1 MGLTVRAAGTLGV
14 SSSAPLPSLWRL
26 ALFFLSI
33 WELDAETAVENRPV
47 YIWQTGPWGRCMGNE
62 CGPGGSQSRAV
73 WCAHSEGWT
82 TLHTNCNQ
90 TERPE
95 NQQSCFRVC
104 DWHKDLYDW
113 QLGAWNQCVPVSMRS
128 AGVQRPAVCTRGD
141 EGIQTR
147 EVGCVQKANGEPA
160 EDAICEYFEPKP
172 RLEQA
177 CLIPCPRDCVV
188 SEFSLWTSC
197 SKTCGMGLQNR
208 IRFILAPPLFGGAAC
223 PNLTEFQTCQLG
235 LCEGEEGLYSLRVGP
250 WGPCSV
256 PLPRQ
261 ARQASRPTRD
271 SDKPPRES
279 DKPPRESDKPARESD
294 KPPRESETPSRGS
307 DKTSRGGDK
316 QSRESVPQT
325 GEGDKQSKGGD
336 KRTRM
341 GEKRRKNG
349 GKWSKEGV
357 KVPRDGDRPSRLN
370 RKLSRAN
377 KKPDRPSR
385 QADRPK
391 RQKKAKNKEKRE
403 KIREKVRER
412 LREKGKSKDPETRE
426 LIKKKRNRN
435 RQNRVGG
442 KSWDLQVGYQTREVA
457 CVHKNGNIEALGLC
471 SQETLPVTF
480 HACVLTK
487 DCDVTEWS
495 DWSACSKE
503 CHDPSGPKGERTRTR
518 KVSQFPIGGGADCPE
533 LEEREPCSPQGDGVP
548 PCIVYSWKS
557 TEWTECRVD
566 VLLSQQDRRRG
577 NQTGLCGGG
586 IQTREVYC
594 VHSSAETP
602 SNLSALRSKEALRPV
617 DSEQCLGAPPNTTQ
631 LCHISCPVECEVSS
645 WSAWG
650 PCTYENCQ
658 DQAAKKGFKL
668 RKRRIVNELTGGT
681 GNCPHL
687 VEAIPCEDPSCYD
700 WLVVKLEE
708 CIPDNEREC
717 GPGTQIPQ
725 VRCINSDGKYVE
737 RQLCRD
743 AILPMPAICEVPCPK
758 DCVLSPWTPWSPCS
772 HTCSGKSTEGKQ
784 TRSRSILAYNAGE
797 GGVLCPNTSAL
808 QEVRNCNDHPCTVY
822 HWQTGPWGQCI
833 EDSSIPTTNM
843 SVIRTHSEDASCS
856 VGMQTRKVICI
867 RVNVGQVPPK
877 KCPESLRPDTVRPCL
892 LPCKRDCIVTPYSD
906 WSPCPAACK
915 ADGNMKKKQNRKRII
930 IQLPANGGQ
939 DCPEVL
945 TQERECEAPSV
956 CSGYRW
962 KTHKW
967 RRCQLVPWSVRQDS
981 PGAQEM
987 CGPGLQIR
995 AVSCRKQDGGQVEVE
1010 ACLKFAS
1017 PMPPL
1022 IQHCQLPCQEDCQL
1036 SSWSKFSSCTAD
1048 CVGVRVRKRMLVGK
1062 SKKRDQ
1068 CKNHQVYPL
1077 SETQYCPC
1085 NKYNAQPVGNWS
1097 DCVLPEGGR
1106 LEGQLGMKVQGD
1118 IKECGQGYRYQAM
1131 ACYDQDSRIVETS
1144 RCNSHGY
1151 IEEACIIPCPSDCK
1165 LSEWSNWSR
1174 CSKSCGS
1181 GVKVRSKWLREK
1193 PYNGGRPCPK
1203 LDHVNQAQ
1211 VYEVVPCLSDCGQY
1225 VWVAEPWS
1233 VWKVSNVDVKDN
1245 CGEGVQTRKVRCMLN
1260 TIDGPS
1266 EQVEDYLCDPEE
1278 MPLGARNSR
1287 LPCPEDC
1294 VLSDW
1299 GTWTPCAL
1307 PCNGNSTRA
1316 RAAFPLRQP
1325 GEEKDCPPTKET
1337 EPCKLNSNCFHYS
1350 YNITDWSTCQLSDR
1364 AVCGNGIKTRMLDC
1378 VRSDGKSVDLRFC
1391 KELGLERKWQMNAS
1405 CVVECPVNCQLSD
1418 WSLWSGCTHT
1428 CGLSGKLWRR
1438 RTVTQVP
1445 QGDGRPCPS
1454 QMEQWKPCLV
1464 KPCYS
1469 WRYSVWSECKSEGA
1483 RCGEGLRF
1491 RNVSCFVS
1499 DGSGLQDSSLVDDE
1513 LCGDLELSVDGDT
1526 QIFLQE
1532 TCTVPCPGECY
1543 LKEWTTWSPCQL
1555 SCVSGDDLGFGSVQ
1569 VRSRAV
1575 VAQDPENLLQCPE
1588 QEMEA
1593 RPCTEGQCFEYK
1605 WRSGPWKGS
1614 SRQVWCQRSDGLNV
1628 TGGCPM
1634 TAMPM
1639 ADRSCD
1645 PPCTKPRSTC
1655 TEVGVCGCE
1664 EGYTEVMTSDG
1675 LLDQCT
1681 VIPVLE
1687 IPTAGDNRADV
1698 KTIRAFNPTQPA
1710 ASSPGRVGRTWF
1722 LQPFGPDGKLKT
1734 WVYGV
1739 AAGAFVLLVFI
1750 ISMTYLACKKPKK
1763 PQRRQMNNRLK
1774 PLTLAYDGDAD
1785 M

>member
-1 MGLTVRAAGTLGV
+1 MGLLGVRRGASLWRIALICLSIWGADAQTAAGTK
-14 SSSAPLPSLWRL
+14 P
-26 ALFFLSI
+26 
-33 WELDAETAVENRPV
+33 T
-47 YIWQTGPWGRCMGNE
+47 YIWQTGPWGRCMGSD

-73 WCAHSEGWT
+73 WCAHAEGWT
-82 TLHTNCNQ
+82 TLHTNCDQ
-90 TERPE
+90 SERPE

-128 AGVQRPAVCTRGD
+128 AGVQRPIVCTRGE

-147 EVGCVQKANGEPA
+147 EVGCVLKADGEPA

-188 SEFSLWTSC
+188 SEFSPWTQC
-197 SKTCGMGLQNR
+197 SKSCGIGLQNR
-208 IRFILAPPLFGGAAC
+208 IRFVLAPPLFGGSAC
-223 PNLTEFQTCQLG
+223 PNLTEFQTCQPG
-235 LCEGEEGLYSLRVGP
+235 FCEGEESLYSLRVGP
-250 WGPCSV
+250 WGLCSV
-256 PLPRQ
+256 PVSRQ
-261 ARQASRPTRD
+261 ARQAEKTPREEGSP
-271 SDKPPRES
+271 SKESEKSSKEGDKPSREG
-279 DKPPRESDKPARESD
+279 DKPSK
-294 KPPRESETPSRGS
+294 
-307 DKTSRGGDK
+307 GGDK
-316 QSRESVPQT
+316 QSREGVKVSSEGEKPSR
-325 GEGDKQSKGGD
+325 EGDKQRKE
-336 KRTRM
+336 
-341 GEKRRKNG
+341 GEKR
-349 GKWSKEGV
+349 SK
-357 KVPRDGDRPSRLN
+357 DGDKLSKDGQKPPRPN
-370 RKLSRAN
+370 RKLGRAN
-377 KKPDRPSR
+377 RKPDRPSR

-391 RQKKAKNKEKRE
+391 RQKKVKNKEKKE
-403 KIREKVRER
+403 KMREKVRER
-412 LREKGKSKDPETRE
+412 LRERGKVKDPETRE
-426 LIKKKRNRN
+426 LIKKKRNKN
-435 RQNRVGG
+435 RQNRPGG
-442 KSWDLQVGYQTREVA
+442 KFWDLTVGYQTREVS
-457 CVHKNGNIEALGLC
+457 CVHKSGNVEALSLC
-471 SQETLPVTF
+471 SQDSLPVTF
-480 HACVLTK
+480 QACVMTK

-495 DWSACSKE
+495 EWSACSKE
-503 CHDPSGPKGERTRTR
+503 CYDPNGPIGERTRSR
-518 KVSQFPIGGGADCPE
+518 KVSQFPIDGGADCPE
-533 LEEREPCSPQGDGVP
+533 LQEKEPCTPQGEGVP

-557 TEWTECRVD
+557 TEWTECRID

-586 IQTREVYC
+586 IQTREAYC
-594 VHSSAETP
+594 VQSTTDTP
-602 SNLSALRSKEALRPV
+602 PNLGAIRSKEALRPM
-617 DSEQCLGAPPNTTQ
+617 DSNLCLGIPPNTTQ
-631 LCHISCPVECEVSS
+631 LCHISCPVECEVSA

-650 PCTYENCQ
+650 PCTFENCQ

-668 RKRRIVNELTGGT
+668 RKRRISNEPTGGT

-687 VEAIPCEDPSCYD
+687 VEAIPCEEPSCYD
-700 WLVVKLEE
+700 WLVLRLED
-708 CIPDNEREC
+708 CTPDNEREC

-725 VRCINSDGKYVE
+725 VQCVNSDGEFVE

-743 AILPMPAICEVPCPK
+743 AILPMPTLCEVPCPK
-758 DCVLSPWTPWSPCS
+758 DCALSPWTSWTLCS
-772 HTCSGKSTEGKQ
+772 NTCSGKNTEGKQ
-784 TRSRSILAYNAGE
+784 TRARSILAYNAGE
-797 GGVLCPNTSAL
+797 GGLQCPNISAL
-808 QEVRNCNDHPCTVY
+808 QEVRTCNDHPCTVY

-833 EDSSIPTTNM
+833 EDASIPATNV
-843 SVIRTHSEDASCS
+843 SAARTRGDDASCS
-856 VGMQTRKVICI
+856 VGMQTRKVICV

-906 WSPCPAACK
+906 WSVCPATCRTG
-915 ADGNMKKKQNRKRII
+915 GNTKKKQFRKRIV
-930 IQLPANGGQ
+930 IQSPANGGQ

-945 TQERECEAPSV
+945 NQERECESPSV
-956 CSGYRW
+956 CQGFRW
-962 KTHKW
+962 KIHKW

-981 PGAQEM
+981 VGALET

-995 AVSCRKQDGGQVEVE
+995 AVSCRKQDGGQADVE
-1010 ACLKFAS
+1010 ACLQFS
-1017 PMPPL
+1017 SSMPPL
-1022 IQHCQLPCQEDCQL
+1022 TQLCQLPCQETCQL
-1036 SSWSKFSSCTAD
+1036 SLWSKFSSCSVD
-1048 CVGVRVRKRMLVGK
+1048 CVGVRTRKRTLVGK

-1068 CKNHQVYPL
+1068 CKNSQVFPL

-1106 LEGQLGMKVQGD
+1106 LEGSLGMKVQGD
-1118 IKECGQGYRYQAM
+1118 IKECGQGYRFQAM
-1131 ACYDQDSRIVETS
+1131 VCYDQDNRIVETS

-1225 VWVAEPWS
+1225 IWVSEPWS
-1233 VWKVSNVDVKDN
+1233 VWKVSNVDLKEN

-1278 MPLGARNSR
+1278 MPHGARNSR

-1299 GTWTPCAL
+1299 GVWSPCPL
-1307 PCNGNSTRA
+1307 PCGGNSSRERTA
-1316 RAAFPLRQP
+1316 SPLRQP
-1325 GEEKDCPPTKET
+1325 GEGKQCPPSEET
-1337 EPCKLNSNCFHYS
+1337 ELCKLNSNCFHYS
-1350 YNITDWSTCQLSDR
+1350 YNITDWSTCQLSER

-1378 VRSDGKSVDLRFC
+1378 VRSDGKSVDLKFC
-1391 KELGLERKWQMNAS
+1391 KELGLDRKWQMNAS

-1418 WSLWSGCTHT
+1418 WSPWSECTRS
-1428 CGLSGKLWRR
+1428 CGLAGKLWRR

-1445 QGDGRPCPS
+1445 QGDGRPCPP

-1469 WRYSVWSECKSEGA
+1469 WRYGAWSDCKSEGA
-1483 RCGEGLRF
+1483 RCGDGLRF

-1499 DGSGLQDSSLVDDE
+1499 DGSGLQDSSLVEDE
-1513 LCGDLELSVDGDT
+1513 LCGDLEPSVDGDSN
-1526 QIFLQE
+1526 IVLQE
-1532 TCTVPCPGECY
+1532 SCTVPCPGECY
-1543 LKEWTTWSPCQL
+1543 LTDWTRWSLCQL
-1555 SCVSGDDLGFGSVQ
+1555 SCVGRDDLGFGSVQ

-1588 QEMEA
+1588 QELEA
-1593 RPCTEGQCFEYK
+1593 RPCTEGQCLEYK
-1605 WRSGPWKGS
+1605 WRTGSWRAS

-1634 TAMPM
+1634 TTMPM
-1639 ADRSCD
+1639 SDRSCD
-1645 PPCTKPRSTC
+1645 PPCSKPRSLC
-1655 TEVGVCGCE
+1655 TEAGVCGCE

-1675 LLDQCT
+1675 VLDQCT

-1698 KTIRAFNPTQPA
+1698 KTIRGFNPTLPE
-1710 ASSPGRVGRTWF
+1710 ASSPGRGGRTWF

>member
-1 MGLTVRAAGTLGV
+1 MGLASRAVGMLGV
-14 SSSAPLPSLWRL
+14 SREAQLPSLWRI
-26 ALFFLSI
+26 ALLFLSI
-33 WELDAETAVENRPV
+33 WEMDAQIAVETKPM
-47 YIWQTGPWGRCMGNE
+47 YIWQTGPWGRCMGSE

-90 TERPE
+90 TERPD

-113 QLGAWNQCVPVSMRS
+113 QLGAWNQCVSVSMRS
-128 AGVQRPAVCTRGD
+128 AGVQRPAVCTRG
-141 EGIQTR
+141 EQGIQTR
-147 EVGCVQKANGEPA
+147 EVGCVQKADAEPA

-188 SEFSLWTSC
+188 SEFSLWTHC

-208 IRFILAPPLFGGAAC
+208 IRFVLAPPLFGGASC
-223 PNLTEFQTCQLG
+223 PNLTEFQTCQPG
-235 LCEGEEGLYSLRVGP
+235 LCEGKESLYSLRVGP

-256 PLPRQ
+256 PIP
-261 ARQASRPTRD
+261 
-271 SDKPPRES
+271 
-279 DKPPRESDKPARESD
+279 
-294 KPPRESETPSRGS
+294 
-307 DKTSRGGDK
+307 
-316 QSRESVPQT
+316 
-325 GEGDKQSKGGD
+325 
-336 KRTRM
+336 
-341 GEKRRKNG
+341 
-349 GKWSKEGV
+349 
-357 KVPRDGDRPSRLN
+357 N
-370 RKLSRAN
+370 RKLGREN
-377 KKPDRPSR
+377 RKPDRPSR

-391 RQKKAKNKEKRE
+391 RQKKGKNKEKKE
-403 KIREKVRER
+403 KMREKVRER
-412 LREKGKSKDPETRE
+412 LRERGKVKDPETRE
-426 LIKKKRNRN
+426 LIKKKRNKN
-435 RQNRVGG
+435 RQNRPGG
-442 KSWDLQVGYQTREVA
+442 KFWDLQVGYQTREVT
-457 CVHKNGNIEALGLC
+457 CVHKSGNVEALSLC
-471 SQETLPVTF
+471 SQESLPVTF
-480 HACVLTK
+480 QACVMTK

-495 DWSACSKE
+495 EWSACSKE
-503 CHDPSGPKGERTRTR
+503 CYDPNGPKGERTRTR
-518 KVSQFPIGGGADCPE
+518 KVSQFPIDGGADCPE
-533 LEEREPCSPQGDGVP
+533 LEEKEPCSPQGDGVP
-548 PCIVYSWKS
+548 PCIVYSWRT

-594 VHSSAETP
+594 VQTSTDP
-602 SNLSALRSKEALRPV
+602 PPNLSSLRSKEALRPM
-617 DSEQCLGAPPNTTQ
+617 DNDLCLSISPNTTQ

-668 RKRRIVNELTGGT
+668 RKRKIANEPTGGT

-687 VEAIPCEDPSCYD
+687 VEAIPCEDPICYD

-708 CIPDNEREC
+708 CIPDNEKEC

-725 VRCINSDGKYVE
+725 VQCVNSDGQYVG

-743 AILPMPAICEVPCPK
+743 AILPMPVICEVPCPK
-758 DCVLSPWTPWSPCS
+758 DCALSPWTPWSLCS
-772 HTCSGKSTEGKQ
+772 HTCSGKNTEGIQ
-784 TRSRSILAYNAGE
+784 TRARSILAYNAGE
-797 GGVLCPNTSAL
+797 GGIQCPNNSAL

-822 HWQTGPWGQCI
+822 HWQTGLWGQCI
-833 EDSSIPTTNM
+833 EDSSIPATNT
-843 SVIRTHSEDASCS
+843 SAGRTRGDDASCS
-856 VGMQTRKVICI
+856 VGMQTRKVICV

-892 LPCKRDCIVTPYSD
+892 LPCKRDCIVTPYSE
-906 WSPCPAACK
+906 WSPCPSTCQAG
-915 ADGNMKKKQNRKRII
+915 GNTKKKQYRKRIM
-930 IQLPANGGQ
+930 IQIPANGGQ

-945 TQERECEAPSV
+945 NQDRECDAPSI
-956 CSGYRW
+956 CQGCRW

-981 PGAQEM
+981 PGAQET
-987 CGPGLQIR
+987 CGPGLQVR
-995 AVSCRKQDGGQVEVE
+995 AVSCRKQDGGQADIE

-1017 PMPPL
+1017 SMPSL
-1022 IQHCQLPCQEDCQL
+1022 THPCHKISGCINVF
-1036 SSWSKFSSCTAD
+1036 FSFFP
-1048 CVGVRVRKRMLVGK
+1048 GK
-1062 SKKRDQ
+1062 SKKHDQ
-1068 CKNHQVYPL
+1068 CKNNQVYPQ

-1085 NKYNAQPVGNWS
+1085 NKYNSQPVGNWS

-1106 LEGQLGMKVQGD
+1106 MEGQLGMKVQGD

-1131 ACYDQDSRIVETS
+1131 VCYDQDNRIVETS

-1203 LDHVNQAQ
+1203 LDHVNQ

-1233 VWKVSNVDVKDN
+1233 VWKVSNVDLKDN

-1299 GTWTPCAL
+1299 GAWIPCPL
-1307 PCNGNSTRA
+1307 PCSGNSTRERSA
-1316 RAAFPLRQP
+1316 YPLRQP
-1325 GEEKDCPPTKET
+1325 GEEKECPPTQET
-1337 EPCKLNSNCFHYS
+1337 ELCRLNSNCFHYS
-1350 YNITDWSTCQLSDR
+1350 YNITDWSTCQLSER

-1378 VRSDGKSVDLRFC
+1378 VRSDGKSVDLKFC
-1391 KELGLERKWQMNAS
+1391 KQLGLERKWQMNSS
-1405 CVVECPVNCQLSD
+1405 CVVECPINCQLSD
-1418 WSLWSGCTHT
+1418 WSPWSECTST
-1428 CGLSGKLWRR
+1428 CGLAGKLRRR
-1438 RTVTQVP
+1438 RTVIQAP

-1469 WRYSVWSECKSEGA
+1469 WRYSAWSECKSEGA

-1499 DGSGLQDSSLVDDE
+1499 DGSGQQESSLVDDE
-1513 LCGDLELSVDGDT
+1513 LCGDLEPSVDGDAH
-1526 QIFLQE
+1526 IVLQE
-1532 TCTVPCPGECY
+1532 PCTVPCPGECY
-1543 LKEWTTWSPCQL
+1543 LTGWTVWSPCQL

-1588 QEMEA
+1588 QELEA

-1605 WRSGPWKGS
+1605 WKTGPWRGA

-1628 TGGCPM
+1628 TGGCPV
-1634 TAMPM
+1634 TAKPM

-1645 PPCTKPRSTC
+1645 PPCTKPRSLC
-1655 TEVGVCGCE
+1655 TETGVCGCE
-1664 EGYTEVMTSDG
+1664 EGYTEVVRSDG

-1698 KTIRAFNPTQPA
+1698 KTIRAFNPTQPE
-1710 ASSPGRVGRTWF
+1710 ASSPGRAGRTWF

>member
-1 MGLTVRAAGTLGV
+1 MAQVYFSWLLSQGV
-14 SSSAPLPSLWRL
+14 LCSSLWVCINRL
-26 ALFFLSI
+26 FLLKEIILFSVSVGPFPDLCVI
-33 WELDAETAVENRPV
+33 F
-47 YIWQTGPWGRCMGNE
+47 TGPWGRCMGSE

-82 TLHTNCNQ
+82 TLHTNCDQ
-90 TERPE
+90 TERPD

-104 DWHKDLYDW
+104 DWHKEMYDW

-128 AGVQRPAVCTRGD
+128 SGVQRPAVCTWGE

-160 EDAICEYFEPKP
+160 EDAICEYFEPRP

-188 SEFSLWTSC
+188 SEFSLWTPC
-197 SKTCGMGLQNR
+197 SKSCGMGLQNR
-208 IRFILAPPLFGGAAC
+208 IRFVLAPPLFGGSAC
-223 PNLTEFQTCQLG
+223 PNLTEFQTCQPG
-235 LCEGEEGLYSLRVGP
+235 SCEGEESLYSLRVGP

-256 PLPRQ
+256 PMPRQ
-261 ARQASRPTRD
+261 
-271 SDKPPRES
+271 
-279 DKPPRESDKPARESD
+279 
-294 KPPRESETPSRGS
+294 
-307 DKTSRGGDK
+307 
-316 QSRESVPQT
+316 
-325 GEGDKQSKGGD
+325 
-336 KRTRM
+336 
-341 GEKRRKNG
+341 
-349 GKWSKEGV
+349 
-357 KVPRDGDRPSRLN
+357 
-370 RKLSRAN
+370 
-377 KKPDRPSR
+377 
-385 QADRPK
+385 
-391 RQKKAKNKEKRE
+391 
-403 KIREKVRER
+403 
-412 LREKGKSKDPETRE
+412 
-426 LIKKKRNRN
+426 KKRNRN
-435 RQNRVGG
+435 RQNRQGG
-442 KSWDLQVGYQTREVA
+442 KFWDLQVGYQTREVN
-457 CVHKNGNIEALGLC
+457 CVHKSGNVEALSLC
-471 SQETLPVTF
+471 SQEILPVTF
-480 HACVLTK
+480 QACVMTK

-495 DWSACSKE
+495 EWSACSKE
-503 CHDPSGPKGERTRTR
+503 CYDPNGPNGQRIRTR
-518 KVSQFPIGGGADCPE
+518 KVSQFPSGEGGDCPE
-533 LEEREPCSPQGDGVP
+533 LEEKEPCSPQGDGVP
-548 PCIVYSWKS
+548 PCIVYSWKT

-594 VHSSAETP
+594 VQSSADTP
-602 SNLSALRSKEALRPV
+602 PNLSSLMSKEELRPM
-617 DSEQCLGAPPNTTQ
+617 DNDLCLSIPPNTTQ

-668 RKRRIVNELTGGT
+668 RKRKIVNEPTGGT

-687 VEAIPCEDPSCYD
+687 VEAIPCEEPSCYD

-708 CIPDNEREC
+708 CIPDNEKEC
-717 GPGTQIPQ
+717 GPGTQNPQ
-725 VRCINSDGKYVE
+725 VQCVNSDGEYVE

-758 DCVLSPWTPWSPCS
+758 DCALSPWTPWSMCS
-772 HTCSGKSTEGKQ
+772 HTCSGKNTEGKQ
-784 TRSRSILAYNAGE
+784 TRARSILAYNAGE
-797 GGVLCPNTSAL
+797 GGIQCPNISSL

-822 HWQTGPWGQCI
+822 HWQTSAWGQCI
-833 EDSSIPTTNM
+833 EDSSIPATNT
-843 SVIRTHSEDASCS
+843 SVSQTRHDEASCS
-856 VGMQTRKVICI
+856 VGMQTRKVICV

-892 LPCKRDCIVTPYSD
+892 LPCKRDCIVTPYSE
-906 WSPCPAACK
+906 WSPCPTTCQAGGK
-915 ADGNMKKKQNRKRII
+915 TKKKHSRKRII
-930 IQLPANGGQ
+930 IQSPANGGQ

-945 TQERECEAPSV
+945 TQERDCESPSV
-956 CSGYRW
+956 CQGYRW

-981 PGAQEM
+981 PGAQEI
-987 CGPGLQIR
+987 CGPGMQVR
-995 AVSCRKQDGGQVEVE
+995 AVSCRKQDGGQADIET
-1010 ACLKFAS
+1010 CLKIARY
-1017 PMPPL
+1017 MPP
-1022 IQHCQLPCQEDCQL
+1022 ITQPCQLPCQEDCQL
-1036 SSWSKFSSCTAD
+1036 STWSKFSPCIAD
-1048 CVGVRVRKRMLVGK
+1048 CVGVRTRKRMLIGK

-1068 CKNHQVYPL
+1068 CKNNQVYPL

-1085 NKYNAQPVGNWS
+1085 NKYNAQPLGNWS

-1106 LEGQLGMKVQGD
+1106 MEGQLGMRVQGD
-1118 IKECGQGYRYQAM
+1118 IKECGQGYRYQATV
-1131 ACYDQDSRIVETS
+1131 CYDQDNRIVETS

-1203 LDHVNQAQ
+1203 LDHVNQ
-1211 VYEVVPCLSDCGQY
+1211 VYEVVPCLSNCGQY

-1233 VWKVSNVDVKDN
+1233 VWRVSNVDLRDN

-1266 EQVEDYLCDPEE
+1266 EQVEDYLCDPED
-1278 MPLGARNSR
+1278 MPLGARNSQ

-1299 GTWTPCAL
+1299 GAWSPC
-1307 PCNGNSTRA
+1307 
-1316 RAAFPLRQP
+1316 PLVRMMHHLILLCYSSIQCFIFAT
-1325 GEEKDCPPTKET
+1325 EV
-1337 EPCKLNSNCFHYS
+1337 EPCKLNNNCFHYS

-1378 VRSDGKSVDLRFC
+1378 VRSDGKSVDL
-1391 KELGLERKWQMNAS
+1391 KKWQMNAS

-1418 WSLWSGCTHT
+1418 WSPWSECTHT
-1428 CGLSGKLWRR
+1428 CGLAGKLWRK
-1438 RTVTQVP
+1438 RTVIQAP

-1469 WRYSVWSECKSEGA
+1469 WRYSSWSECKTEGA
-1483 RCGEGLRF
+1483 RCGEGLHF

-1499 DGSGLQDSSLVDDE
+1499 DGSDEQDSSLVDDE
-1513 LCGDLELSVDGDT
+1513 LCGDLAPSVDGDT
-1526 QIFLQE
+1526 HMILQE
-1532 TCTVPCPGECY
+1532 PCTAPCPGECY
-1543 LKEWTTWSPCQL
+1543 LTDWTVWSPCQL
-1555 SCVSGDDLGFGSVQ
+1555 SCVGGDDVGFGSVQ

-1588 QEMEA
+1588 QELEA
-1593 RPCTEGQCFEYK
+1593 RPCTGQSGRCFEYK
-1605 WRSGPWKGS
+1605 WRTGPWRGS
-1614 SRQVWCQRSDGLNV
+1614 SRHVWCQRFDGLNV
-1628 TGGCPM
+1628 TGGCPVS
-1634 TAMPM
+1634 AKPM

-1645 PPCTKPRSTC
+1645 PPCTKPRSLC
-1655 TEVGVCGCE
+1655 TEAGVCGCE

-1687 IPTAGDNRADV
+1687 IPTAGDNKADV
-1698 KTIRAFNPTQPA
+1698 KTIRAFSPIQPE
-1710 ASSPGRVGRTWF
+1710 ASSPGRAGRTWF

-1750 ISMTYLACKKPKK
+1750 ISMTYLHSIGS
-1763 PQRRQMNNRLK
+1763 R
-1774 PLTLAYDGDAD
+1774 
-1785 M
+1785 

>member
-1 MGLTVRAAGTLGV
+1 MGLRTVWRLGG
-14 SSSAPLPSLWRL
+14 SSALTFPFLWRL
-26 ALFFLSI
+26 LVFLCI
-33 WELDAETAVENRPV
+33 WELDAHTAVETKST
-47 YIWQTGPWGRCMGNE
+47 YIWQTGLWGRCMGSE

-82 TLHTNCNQ
+82 TLHSNCNQ
-90 TERPE
+90 TERPDS
-95 NQQSCFRVC
+95 QQSCFRVC
-104 DWHKDLYDW
+104 DWHKELYDW

-128 AGVQRPAVCTRGD
+128 AGMQRPTVCTRGE
-141 EGIQTR
+141 EGIQMR
-147 EVGCVQKANGEPA
+147 EVGCVQKANGKPA
-160 EDAICEYFEPKP
+160 EDAICEYFETKP

-188 SEFSLWTSC
+188 SDFSPWTPC

-208 IRFILAPPLFGGAAC
+208 IRIILAPPLFGGAVC
-223 PNLTEFQTCQLG
+223 PNLTEFQTCQPG
-235 LCEGEEGLYSLRVGP
+235 PCEGEERFYSLRVGP

-256 PLPRQ
+256 PLTRQ
-261 ARQASRPTRD
+261 ARQA
-271 SDKPPRES
+271 
-279 DKPPRESDKPARESD
+279 D
-294 KPPRESETPSRGS
+294 KPPRESES
-307 DKTSRGGDK
+307 DKPSKGGDM
-316 QSRESVPQT
+316 QSGNAENP
-325 GEGDKQSKGGD
+325 SKGGD
-336 KRTRM
+336 KHSRDGGKQLGEVDKQSKLGVKQTRPDKQHK
-341 GEKRRKNG
+341 EED
-349 GKWSKEGV
+349 KWSKDGG
-357 KVPRDGDRPSRLN
+357 KPSRDGEKPFRPNRKLGRSNRKSDRPSRL
-370 RKLSRAN
+370 
-377 KKPDRPSR
+377 
-385 QADRPK
+385 ADRPK

-403 KIREKVRER
+403 KMRENVRER
-412 LREKGKSKDPETRE
+412 LREKGKAKDPETRE
-426 LIKKKRNRN
+426 LKKKKKNRN
-435 RQNRVGG
+435 PQNRPGRKFG
-442 KSWDLQVGYQTREVA
+442 DLQIGYQTREVS
-457 CVHKNGNIEALGLC
+457 CVHKSGIVEALSLC
-471 SQETLPVTF
+471 SQQTLPVTLQ
-480 HACVLTK
+480 ACVMTK
-487 DCDVTEWS
+487 DCYVTEWS
-495 DWSACSKE
+495 EWSACSKE
-503 CHDPSGPKGERTRTR
+503 CYDPNGPKGERTRTR
-518 KVSQFPIGGGADCPE
+518 KVSQLPTDGGKDCPE
-533 LEEREPCSPQGDGVP
+533 LEEKEPCSLQGDGVP
-548 PCIVYSWKS
+548 PCAVYSWKT

-594 VHSSAETP
+594 VQTSTDTP
-602 SNLSALRSKEALRPV
+602 LNLSSIRPKEVLRPV
-617 DSEQCLGAPPNTTQ
+617 DSDLCLGIPPNTTQ

-668 RKRRIVNELTGGT
+668 RKRKLITDPMGWT

-687 VEAIPCEDPSCYD
+687 MEAIPCEDPSCYD

-708 CIPDNEREC
+708 CIPDNEKEC

-725 VRCINSDGKYVE
+725 VQCVNNDGEYVE
-737 RQLCRD
+737 RQFCRD
-743 AILPMPAICEVPCPK
+743 AILPMPSICEVPCPK
-758 DCVLSPWTPWSPCS
+758 DCALSPWTPWSLCS
-772 HTCSGKSTEGKQ
+772 HTCSGKNTEGKQ
-784 TRSRSILAYNAGE
+784 TRARSILAYNAGE
-797 GGVLCPNTSAL
+797 GGILCPNISAL

-833 EDSSIPTTNM
+833 EDTSITATNM
-843 SVIRTHSEDASCS
+843 SVGQTHGDSAACS
-856 VGMQTRKVICI
+856 VGMQTRKVICV
-867 RVNVGQVPPK
+867 RVNVGQVTPK

-892 LPCKRDCIVTPYSD
+892 LPCKRDCIVSPYSE
-906 WSPCPAACK
+906 WSPCPSTCQAGVK
-915 ADGNMKKKQNRKRII
+915 TKRKQYRKRII

-939 DCPEVL
+939 DCPEML
-945 TQERECEAPSV
+945 TQEQECEAPSV
-956 CSGYRW
+956 CQGYRW

-981 PGAQEM
+981 PGAQET
-987 CGPGLQIR
+987 CGPGLQVR
-995 AVSCRKQDGGQVEVE
+995 AVSCRKQDGGQADIE

-1017 PMPPL
+1017 PMPSLTQP
-1022 IQHCQLPCQEDCQL
+1022 CQLPCQEDCQL
-1036 SSWSKFSSCTAD
+1036 SSWSKFSPCTVN
-1048 CVGVRVRKRMLVGK
+1048 CVGVRTRKRMLVGK
-1062 SKKRDQ
+1062 SKKHDQ
-1068 CKNHQVYPL
+1068 CKNYQMYPL

-1097 DCVLPEGGR
+1097 DCILPEGSR
-1106 LEGQLGMKVQGD
+1106 IEGQLGIRVQGD

-1131 ACYDQDSRIVETS
+1131 VCYDQDNCIVETS

-1233 VWKVSNVDVKDN
+1233 VWKFSNLDLKDN
-1245 CGEGVQTRKVRCMLN
+1245 CGEGVQTRMVRCMLN

-1266 EQVEDYLCDPEE
+1266 EQVEDYLCDPED
-1278 MPLGARNSR
+1278 MPLGARKSQ

-1294 VLSDW
+1294 VLSEW
-1299 GTWTPCAL
+1299 GAWSPCAL
-1307 PCNGNSTRA
+1307 PCSGNSTRERNA
-1316 RAAFPLRQP
+1316 YLLRQP
-1325 GEEKDCPPTKET
+1325 GEQKECPPTKEI

-1350 YNITDWSTCQLSDR
+1350 YNITDWSTCQLSER
-1364 AVCGNGIKTRMLDC
+1364 AVCGNGVKTRMLDC
-1378 VRSDGKSVDLRFC
+1378 VRSDGKSVDLKFC
-1391 KELGLERKWQMNAS
+1391 KKLGLERKWQMNTS

-1418 WSLWSGCTHT
+1418 WSPWSECTHT
-1428 CGLSGKLWRR
+1428 CGLAGKLWRR
-1438 RTVTQVP
+1438 RKVIQAP

-1469 WRYSVWSECKSEGA
+1469 WRYSAWSDCKSEGA
-1483 RCGEGLRF
+1483 KCGEGVRF

-1499 DGSGLQDSSLVDDE
+1499 DGSGQQDGSLVEDE
-1513 LCGDLELSVDGDT
+1513 LCADIEPSVDGDAH
-1526 QIFLQE
+1526 IVLKE
-1532 TCTVPCPGECY
+1532 ICIVPCPGDCY
-1543 LKEWTTWSPCQL
+1543 LMDWTVWSPCQL
-1555 SCVSGDDLGFGSVQ
+1555 NCISGDDLGFGSVQ

-1605 WRSGPWKGS
+1605 WRTGPWRGS
-1614 SRQVWCQRSDGLNV
+1614 SRLVWCQRSDGLNV
-1628 TGGCPM
+1628 TGGCPVSAKPM
-1634 TAMPM
+1634 T
-1639 ADRSCD
+1639 DHSCH
-1645 PPCTKPRSTC
+1645 PPCTKPRSLC
-1655 TEVGVCGCE
+1655 TEAGVCGCE

-1687 IPTAGDNRADV
+1687 IPTTGDNKADV

-1710 ASSPGRVGRTWF
+1710 VSTPGRVGRTWF

-1750 ISMTYLACKKPKK
+1750 ISMTYLA
-1763 PQRRQMNNRLK
+1763 
-1774 PLTLAYDGDAD
+1774 
-1785 M
+1785 

>member
-1 MGLTVRAAGTLGV
+1 MGMLGV
-14 SSSAPLPSLWRL
+14 SRGAVLLSLWRIVL
-26 ALFFLSI
+26 LFLPI
-33 WELDAETAVENRPV
+33 WGLDAQPGEETKPLYV
-47 YIWQTGPWGRCMGNE
+47 WQTGPWGRCMGSE

-73 WCAHSEGWT
+73 WCAHAEGWT

-90 TERPE
+90 TAQPD

-128 AGVQRPAVCTRGD
+128 AGVQRPAVCTRGE

-188 SEFSLWTSC
+188 SEFSMWTSC

-208 IRFILAPPLFGGAAC
+208 IRFVLAPPLFGGAVC
-223 PNLTEFQTCQLG
+223 PNLTEFQTCQTR
-235 LCEGEEGLYSLRVGP
+235 LCEGEVSLYSLRVGP
-250 WGPCSV
+250 WGPCSI
-256 PLPRQ
+256 PMPRQ
-261 ARQASRPTRD
+261 ARQAEKPPKET
-271 SDKPPRES
+271 DKPSRETKIS
-279 DKPPRESDKPARESD
+279 KEGDIPS
-294 KPPRESETPSRGS
+294 RESEKMSKEIRRQS
-307 DKTSRGGDK
+307 GD
-316 QSRESVPQT
+316 SE
-325 GEGDKQSKGGD
+325 KQSKEGD
-336 KRTRM
+336 RQTEEGDIQQNK
-341 GEKRRKNG
+341 GEKRLKK
-349 GKWSKEGV
+349 GKKPS
-357 KVPRDGDRPSRLN
+357 RDGD
-370 RKLSRAN
+370 KLSRAN
-377 KKPDRPSR
+377 RKLGRARKKPDRPSR
-385 QADRPK
+385 QADRPR

-403 KIREKVRER
+403 KIRQKVRDR
-412 LREKGKSKDPETRE
+412 LRERGKVKDPETRE
-426 LIKKKRNRN
+426 LIKKKRTKN
-435 RQNRVGG
+435 RQNRPGG
-442 KSWDLQVGYQTREVA
+442 KLLNVQVGYQTRDLS
-457 CVHKNGNIEALGLC
+457 CVHKNGNVEALSLC
-471 SQETLPVTF
+471 SHQTLPVTF
-480 HACVLTK
+480 QACVMTR
-487 DCDVTEWS
+487 DCDVTQWS
-495 DWSACSKE
+495 DWSSCSKD
-503 CHDPSGPKGERTRTR
+503 CYSPNGPKGQHARTRT
-518 KVSQFPIGGGADCPE
+518 VSQFPIGGGADCPE
-533 LEEREPCSPQGDGVP
+533 LQEKEPCDPLGDGVP
-548 PCIVYSWKS
+548 QCTVYSWKT

-594 VHSSAETP
+594 VQTSADTSP
-602 SNLSALRSKEALRPV
+602 RLGSLRTKEAVRPM
-617 DSEQCLGAPPNTTQ
+617 DSDLCLAAPPNTTR

-658 DQAAKKGFKL
+658 DQSAKKGFKL
-668 RKRRIVNELTGGT
+668 RKRNIVNDPTGGT

-700 WLVVKLEE
+700 WLVLKLEE
-708 CIPDNEREC
+708 CIPDNEKTC
-717 GPGTQIPQ
+717 GPGTQIPHVQ
-725 VRCINSDGKYVE
+725 CVTSDGVFVE
-737 RQLCRD
+737 KQLCQD
-743 AILPMPAICEVPCPK
+743 AILPMPTICEVPCPK
-758 DCVLSPWTPWSPCS
+758 DCALSPWTPWSRCS
-772 HTCSGKSTEGKQ
+772 HTCSGKNSEGKQ
-784 TRSRSILAYNAGE
+784 IRARSILAYNAGE
-797 GGVLCPNTSAL
+797 GGIQCPNTSAL
-808 QEVRNCNDHPCTVY
+808 QEVKSCNEHPCTVY
-822 HWQTGPWGQCI
+822 HWQTGAWGQCI
-833 EDSSIPTTNM
+833 EDASIPAGNA
-843 SVIRTHSEDASCS
+843 SVGRTRGSDASCS
-856 VGMQTRKVICI
+856 VGMQTRKVICV

-892 LPCKRDCIVTPYSD
+892 LPCRRDCVVTPYSD
-906 WSPCPAACK
+906 WSPCPPTCQTG
-915 ADGNMKKKQNRKRII
+915 GNTKKKQTRNRIV
-930 IQLPANGGQ
+930 IQSPANGGQ

-945 TQERECEAPSV
+945 TQERECEAPPI
-956 CSGYRW
+956 CTGFRW

-967 RRCQLVPWSVRQDS
+967 RRCQLVPWSVRQES
-981 PGAQEM
+981 PGAQET
-987 CGPGLQIR
+987 CGPGMQVR
-995 AVSCRKQDGGQVEVE
+995 AVSCRKQDGGQADVE
-1010 ACLKFAS
+1010 ACLTFAS

-1022 IQHCQLPCQEDCQL
+1022 TQPCQLPCQEDCQL
-1036 SSWSKFSSCTAD
+1036 SSWSKFSPCTAD
-1048 CVGVRVRKRMLVGK
+1048 CVGVRTRKRMLIGK

-1068 CKNHQVYPL
+1068 CKNHQMYPI

-1106 LEGQLGMKVQGD
+1106 IEGQLGMRVQGD

-1131 ACYDQDSRIVETS
+1131 VCYDQDSRIVETS

-1233 VWKVSNVDVKDN
+1233 VWKVSNVQLKDN

-1266 EQVEDYLCDPEE
+1266 EHVEDYLCDPEE
-1278 MPLGARNSR
+1278 MPLGARSSL

-1299 GTWTPCAL
+1299 GAWSPCPL
-1307 PCNGNSTRA
+1307 PCSGNSSRGRTA
-1316 RAAFPLRQP
+1316 YVLRQP
-1325 GEEKDCPPTKET
+1325 GQGKTCPPNKET

-1391 KELGLERKWQMNAS
+1391 KELGLDRKWQMNSS

-1418 WSLWSGCTHT
+1418 WSQWSECTHS
-1428 CGLSGKLWRR
+1428 CGLGGKLWRR
-1438 RTVTQVP
+1438 RTVIQAP

-1464 KPCYS
+1464 KPCYR
-1469 WRYSVWSECKSEGA
+1469 WRYSSWSECRSEGA

-1499 DGSGLQDSSLVDDE
+1499 DGSGQQDGSLVDDE
-1513 LCGDLELSVDGDT
+1513 LCGDLEPSVDGDT
-1526 QIFLQE
+1526 HIVLQE
-1532 TCTVPCPGECY
+1532 SCTVPCPGECY
-1543 LKEWTTWSPCQL
+1543 LTDWTVWSPCQL
-1555 SCVSGDDLGFGSVQ
+1555 SCVGGDDLGFGSVQ

-1588 QEMEA
+1588 QELEA

-1605 WRSGPWKGS
+1605 WRTGQWRGS
-1614 SRQVWCQRSDGLNV
+1614 SRKVWCQRSDGLNI

-1634 TAMPM
+1634 TTKPI

-1645 PPCTKPRSTC
+1645 PPCTKPRSVC
-1655 TEVGVCGCE
+1655 TEAGVCGCE
-1664 EGYTEVMTSDG
+1664 EGFTEVMTSDG

-1687 IPTAGDNRADV
+1687 IPTAGDNKADV
-1698 KTIRAFNPTQPA
+1698 KTIRAFNPTQPE
-1710 ASSPGRVGRTWF
+1710 ASAPGRVGRTWF

-1739 AAGAFVLLVFI
+1739 AAGAFVLLIFI
-1750 ISMTYLACKKPKK
+1750 ISMTYLACKKPKR